1 MEYTLTR
8 SRRKTVTIRVL
19 PGGELEVKAPLRFP
33 KAEID
38 RLLEKK
44 SGWIEKARANMPAPP
59 QLFAQGTR
67 LPFLGT
73 EYPLRFRETEPA
85 GVREG
90 KLFLPLSPLASGEEV
105 KSAAEAFYRQAAK
118 ELLPQK
124 LQKYAAL
131 LGVSWEG
138 LRVTGAKTRWGSCS
152 AKGSVNFSWRLM
164 AAPESCIDYVVVHEL
179 CHRLHFD
186 HSPAFH
192 AAVAAVFPDWKRRRD
207 NLNQFRQLCW

>member
-1 MEYTLTR
+1 M
-8 SRRKTVTIRVL
+8 
-19 PGGELEVKAPLRFP
+19 
-33 KAEID
+33 
-38 RLLEKK
+38 
-44 SGWIEKARANMPAPP
+44 
-59 QLFAQGTR
+59 
-67 LPFLGT
+67 
-73 EYPLRFRETEPA
+73 
-85 GVREG
+85 
-90 KLFLPLSPLASGEEV
+90 
-105 KSAAEAFYRQAAK
+105 
-118 ELLPQK
+118 
-124 LQKYAAL
+124 
-131 LGVSWEG
+131 GVSWEG